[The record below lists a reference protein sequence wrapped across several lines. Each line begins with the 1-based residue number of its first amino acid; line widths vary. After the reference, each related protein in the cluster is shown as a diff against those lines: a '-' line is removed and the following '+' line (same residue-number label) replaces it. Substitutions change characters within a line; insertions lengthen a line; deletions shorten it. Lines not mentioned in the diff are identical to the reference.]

1 MSTVLGV
8 LEHFNKETKRLSYI
22 VKKDLYFIVVL
33 FMMITN
39 LSGNQDKK
47 ENI

>member
-8 LEHFNKETKRLSYI
+8 LEHFNEETKGYLTSLRKI
-22 VKKDLYFIVVL
+22 YFIVVL